1 MTILFST
8 HANMQILR
16 RGITRAKVLD
26 TIKNSDELKVSFRG
40 RQLYQKKFRDRI
52 LEVVVVE
59 EDTTLVIITAYYL

>member
-1 MTILFST
+1 
-8 HANMQILR
+8 MQILR